1 MKTDVILVSNDGNQM
16 EAALNQ
22 TGKVAAY
29 KKLSS
34 RNELQLRLLAEEMMG
49 MMRSITGKAD
59 GRFWIEDRDDV
70 YQLHLQVETRLNA
83 EKRGQLLSAS
93 SSGKND

>member
-34 RNELQLRLLAEEMMG
+34 RNELQLRLLAEEMLG
-49 MMRSITGKAD
+49 RPLSPRQGAGSGKA
-59 GRFWIEDRDDV
+59 
-70 YQLHLQVETRLNA
+70 
-83 EKRGQLLSAS
+83 
-93 SSGKND
+93 

>member
-34 RNELQLRLLAEEMMG
+34 RKELQLRLLA
-49 MMRSITGKAD
+49 
-59 GRFWIEDRDDV
+59 
-70 YQLHLQVETRLNA
+70 
-83 EKRGQLLSAS
+83 
-93 SSGKND
+93 